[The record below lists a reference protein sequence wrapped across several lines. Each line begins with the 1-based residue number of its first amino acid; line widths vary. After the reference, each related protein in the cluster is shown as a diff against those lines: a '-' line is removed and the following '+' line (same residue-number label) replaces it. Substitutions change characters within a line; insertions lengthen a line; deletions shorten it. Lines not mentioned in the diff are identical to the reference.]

1 MFYIYPLVFP
11 RGQTYAFAAEKAV
24 NHNPFKTNRDLFLI
38 ASPHVRE
45 SNTVLDSGFHDV
57 DSTGIPGTPDFSHF
71 RWILFSGFQSL
82 VGFRIPSAACFPNS
96 TILDSRSSD
105 CLTCEDLLN
114 IFPCFLAVTFVS
126 HKTWQNNF
134 RNLFEFILSW
144 RGFTFTI

>member
-1 MFYIYPLVFP
+1 MVRKNNPLAWICSIQILQFFHGDKRTRLQP
-11 RGQTYAFAAEKAV
+11 RKQLITILLKRIAIF
-24 NHNPFKTNRDLFLI
+24 FLI

-57 DSTGIPGTPDFSHF
+57 DSTGIPGTRDFSHF

-82 VGFRIPSAACFPNS
+82 VGFRIPSAACIPNS

-126 HKTWQNNF
+126 HKT
-134 RNLFEFILSW
+134 
-144 RGFTFTI
+144 